1 MTDHEK
7 LLVALLS
14 ESEEANAV
22 GTGGATTLDV
32 MAALY
37 GIGPTPRLAGPD
49 DRGGEGALRLE
60 GGVGGPAPPSSFGV
74 DGGAIGGAAKI

>member
-14 ESEEANAV
+14 ESEEAGAV
-22 GTGGATTLDV
+22 GNGGATTLDV

-37 GIGPTPRLAGPD
+37 GIGPTPRLPRPD
-49 DRGGEGALRLE
+49 DRGGEAAFRLE
-60 GGVGGPAPPSSFGV
+60 GDVGGPAPPSSIGV
-74 DGGAIGGAAKI
+74 AP

>member
-22 GTGGATTLDV
+22 GNGGATTLDV

-49 DRGGEGALRLE
+49 DRGDEGALRLE
-60 GGVGGPAPPSSFGV
+60 GGVRGPAPPSSFGV
-74 DGGAIGGAAKI
+74 AR

>member
-14 ESEEANAV
+14 ESEEASAV
-22 GTGGATTLDV
+22 GNGGATTLDV

-37 GIGPTPRLAGPD
+37 GVGPTPRLPRPD
-49 DRGGEGALRLE
+49 DRGGAAAVRLE
-60 GGVGGPAPPSSFGV
+60 GDVGGPAPPSSFGV
-74 DGGAIGGAAKI
+74 DGQASC

>member
-22 GTGGATTLDV
+22 GNGGATTLDV

-37 GIGPTPRLAGPD
+37 GIGSTPRLPNPD
-49 DRGGEGALRLE
+49 DGVGGVGFRLE
-60 GGVGGPAPPSSFGV
+60 GDVGGPAPPSSCGF
-74 DGGAIGGAAKI
+74 DGGAIGGAAKC

>member
-14 ESEEANAV
+14 ESEGANAL
-22 GTGGATTLDV
+22 GNGGATTLDV

-37 GIGPTPRLAGPD
+37 GIGPTPRLLMPD
-49 DRGGEGALRLE
+49 DRGGEPAFRLE
-60 GGVGGPAPPSSFGV
+60 GDVGGPAPPRSVGV
-74 DGGAIGGAAKI
+74 DGVASC

>member
-14 ESEEANAV
+14 ESEEAIAV
-22 GTGGATTLDV
+22 GNGGATTLDV

-37 GIGPTPRLAGPD
+37 GIGPTPRLPRPD
-49 DRGGEGALRLE
+49 GRSGEATFRLE
-60 GGVGGPAPPSSFGV
+60 GDVGGPALPSSSGV
-74 DGGAIGGAAKI
+74 DEGIGGAAKC

>member
-22 GTGGATTLDV
+22 GNGGATTLDV

-37 GIGPTPRLAGPD
+37 GIGPTPRLPRPD
-49 DRGGEGALRLE
+49 DRSGQAAVRLE
-60 GGVGGPAPPSSFGV
+60 GDVGGPAPPSSFGV
-74 DGGAIGGAAKI
+74 DGEASC